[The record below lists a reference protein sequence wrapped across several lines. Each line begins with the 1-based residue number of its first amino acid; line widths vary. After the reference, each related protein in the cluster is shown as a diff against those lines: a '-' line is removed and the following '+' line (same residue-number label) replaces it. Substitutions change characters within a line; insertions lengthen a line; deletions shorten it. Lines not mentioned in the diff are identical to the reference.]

1 VSGGVALVFSRGHGV
16 YAVRLSDGLFAFL
29 GPDGGGFAPRFDGS
43 GGVIFH
49 DGESKLALRQGR
61 TVVEHLT
68 RSAVAATIA
77 RTAKPLVTGGPIRAL
92 SMDGPRVALAVGDT
106 TGRCDR
112 VLYWNVAWNPAQRVS
127 APSGPTCLVR
137 PQGVEIPSVAIGG
150 FRAEWLVTQNGAS
163 RLIAG
168 SPLCQEWVL
177 GRYGTTGAVSAM
189 AGDGATLAFAATAG
203 GHTTVSVVDGK
214 YRPVAI
220 ATGSGRPTLAADGA
234 RVAILWPGGRLEL
247 RSRSG
252 TLLGAWHTAGTT
264 IALEGDELVS
274 LGSRRLEVYDSG
286 RLVHSWRVPTAAHGI
301 DLQNGVAAFAA
312 GSRAMVLDTRTG
324 HAAVVARAPSALIG
338 VQIEEP
344 GLAYAWSTGSRGTAR
359 FLTTRQVDRAL

>member
-1 VSGGVALVFSRGHGV
+1 MGVPLPIKPQTLVESGGVAVISARGQGV
-16 YAVRLSDGLFAFL
+16 YAVRLSDGLFGFL
-29 GPDGGGFAPRFDGS
+29 GPDGGGFAPRFDAR
-43 GGVIFH
+43 GGVLFH

-68 RSAVAATIA
+68 RAAVAATIA
-77 RTAKPLVTGGPIRAL
+77 RTAKPLVTGGPIRSL

-106 TGRCDR
+106 SGRCDR

-189 AGDGATLAFAATAG
+189 AGDGATLAFAAG
-203 GHTTVSVVDGK
+203 SSGRTTVSMVNGK

-220 ATGSGRPTLAADGA
+220 ASGSGRPTLAADGSH
-234 RVAILWPGGRLEL
+234 VAILWPNGRLEL

-252 TLLGAWHTAGTT
+252 ALLGSGAPP
-264 IALEGDELVS
+264 EPP
-274 LGSRRLEVYDSG
+274 SRCR
-286 RLVHSWRVPTAAHGI
+286 R
-301 DLQNGVAAFAA
+301 
-312 GSRAMVLDTRTG
+312 TR
-324 HAAVVARAPSALIG
+324 
-338 VQIEEP
+338 
-344 GLAYAWSTGSRGTAR
+344 W
-359 FLTTRQVDRAL
+359 